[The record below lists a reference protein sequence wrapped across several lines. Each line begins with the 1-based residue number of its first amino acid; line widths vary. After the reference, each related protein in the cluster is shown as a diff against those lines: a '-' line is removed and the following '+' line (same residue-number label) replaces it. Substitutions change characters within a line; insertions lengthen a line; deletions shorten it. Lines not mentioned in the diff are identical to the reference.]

1 MKHLLLILLA
11 MPTLVFAQNEQKR
24 VRFIPLGELPDW
36 KEELKDGVRV
46 QTKPPEGA
54 LPPAFISAPNGAEN
68 IQKQGLTLRQP
79 TGFMTFGPQAA
90 GLSLHEGEVAGGEA
104 LLKSAMPTSA
114 FSLGVLFRDNTEMSW
129 TSPKMMLLN
138 DSADALPVGSIRFVN
153 VSDLKAIVKV
163 GAKSDVI
170 QPGGTLVKPLKEGD
184 NPILAGY
191 YDKDGAV
198 FMIFQNS
205 VKLLQNQRVQA
216 FFFKGQGDKPR
227 TDVKFISFPEP
238 LPRP

>member
-11 MPTLVFAQNEQKR
+11 LPTLAFAQNERKN

-54 LPPAFISAPNGAEN
+54 LPPSIISAPNGAED
-68 IQKQGLTLRQP
+68 IQQKGLTLRQP
-79 TGFMTFGPQAA
+79 TAYMTFGPQAE
-90 GLSLHEGEVAGGEA
+90 GLNLHEGEAAAGNPW
-104 LLKSAMPTSA
+104 LKSPMPTA
-114 FSLGVLFRDNTEMSW
+114 THSLGVLFRDNAEMSW
-129 TSPKMMLLN
+129 KVPRMLMLS
-138 DSADALPVGSIRFVN
+138 DTKEALPAGSIRFAN
-153 VSDLKAIVKV
+153 VSDLEAVVKV
-163 GAKSDVI
+163 DGKSEKI
-170 QPGGTLVKPLKEGD
+170 KPGGVLVKALKEGD
-184 NPILAGY
+184 NAILAGY
-191 YDKDGAV
+191 FDKSGSV

-205 VKLLQNQRVQA
+205 VKVMQNQRVQA

-238 LPRP
+238 LPR